1 MTAKNGN
8 DSRTIH
14 LRHYRIYRF
23 NYYDYY
29 CYGYWKL
36 LKCETDIP
44 RVWVRVSE
52 RVFAQMIIMEHI
64 FMRIHE
70 LIYCFIYFM
79 KRIKWYL
86 SWMFAFLPLS
96 LSLWTFPWTLYIS
109 YALYCSNILPLLRKS
124 KLHFELIERFFLIV
138 TYKIQFIPFLILC
151 LAIIA

>member
-44 RVWVRVSE
+44 RVWVWVWVSE

-86 SWMFAFLPLS
+86 SWMFAFSPSPSGRSLELFTFHMLS
-96 LSLWTFPWTLYIS
+96 TVVTFCHY
-109 YALYCSNILPLLRKS
+109 YAKF
-124 KLHFELIERFFLIV
+124 KLHFELIERFFFSL
-138 TYKIQFIPFLILC
+138 
-151 LAIIA
+151 